1 MTQKAREFKI
11 LATSTP
17 SGVNLICRVFQGA
30 ETLATDVYVM
40 ALQSNPETMER
51 KFRFAPLNSLTR
63 YQCMRIADFERLATS
78 GLFAGIYTPDS
89 EVIKAYLSFVDTPG
103 HREIVA
109 DCYTTESG
117 PSKEWVERNAP
128 PEGPLPAV
136 AEKDGNLLVGP
147 WLSFEIE
154 VENEEEK

>member
-1 MTQKAREFKI
+1 
-11 LATSTP
+11 
-17 SGVNLICRVFQGA
+17 
-30 ETLATDVYVM
+30 
-40 ALQSNPETMER
+40 MER

-63 YQCMRIADFERLATS
+63 YQCMGIADFERLATS

-89 EVIKAYLSFVDTPG
+89 EVAKAYLSFVDTPG